1 MGEDVLHKTLRQLLD
16 LEKSEVIKLRAELA
30 AIRDATD
37 IEIDNLRNKILLSSE
52 GRGELNIH
60 ELSHLCKIAKARGLK
75 IAEQAAEIE
84 RLLSERET
92 GFAAEEACRT
102 LRSVIEGTK
111 KHTAELIRERDEAI
125 GLLKWLVNKFTTVK
139 NILPQMAHY
148 DLGEGLVDIEPAKR
162 ILELTAK

>member
-75 IAEQAAEIE
+75 IAEQAKEIE

-125 GLLKWLVNKFTTVK
+125 GLLKWCRDQGYLHVWKWF
-139 NILPQMAHY
+139 
-148 DLGEGLVDIEPAKR
+148 GEPRPPEHER
-162 ILELTAK
+162 ILELTAKREEK